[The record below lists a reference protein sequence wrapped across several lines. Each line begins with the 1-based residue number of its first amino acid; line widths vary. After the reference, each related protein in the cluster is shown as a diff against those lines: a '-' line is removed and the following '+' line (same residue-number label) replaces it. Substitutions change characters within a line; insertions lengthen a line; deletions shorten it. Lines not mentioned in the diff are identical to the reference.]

1 VEGLNIL
8 IIDDE
13 EAVREGLR
21 MVIEYGGMN
30 VDEALTGEEGLKRI
44 EDGAFDVVLLDLRL
58 PGIDGLEVLDRI
70 TKLDLRPEVIM
81 ISAHADLSVA
91 VNATRKGAFDFLEK
105 PLDHDRLLLTVRNA
119 GRQYRLGR
127 EATVLRET
135 LPGVD
140 NIMGVSESI
149 RELKEVILRVAPTDS
164 RVLITGESGT
174 GKELVARAIHALS
187 PRSNEIFVEINCA
200 SIPSELIESELF
212 GHEKGA
218 FTGASARRDG
228 RFEQADRGTLFL
240 DEVADMSQA
249 AQAKMLRVLEQGTFT
264 RVGGAKIQGVDVRV
278 IAATNKDVE
287 KEVAEGR
294 LREDLFYRLNVVRVH
309 VVPLREREQRISE
322 SWPFIFSIN
331 SLPRWVDHHS
341 RYRRIRWLCL
351 SINRGPVMLGNS
363 GMSWK
368 ELLFFAW
375 APQWGQRM
383 FSASSI
389 DPQIEGRN
397 SRHSRERMKN
407 SWTGQRQ
414 DFLREDY
421 KKVPGTSQGQQK
433 NSGCRDQISTRS
445 SRSTICNDL
454 RNNCPYL
461 RTGGDAGRTI

>member
-309 VVPLREREQRISE
+309 VVPLRERAEDIGELAIHFLNQFIAKMGRSPLKISKDTVALLKHQPWPGNVRELRNVMERIALFCVGSAVGPE
-322 SWPFIFSIN
+322 D
-331 SLPRWVDHHS
+331 V
-341 RYRRIRWLCL
+341 L
-351 SINRGPVMLGNS
+351 SVIDRSTDRG
-363 GMSWK
+363 K
-368 ELLFFAW
+368 ELAAFQGTHEEFMDWAEARFLERRLQESAW
-375 APQWGQRM
+375 NITRTAKELGMQR
-383 FSASSI
+383 S
-389 DPQIEGRN
+389 N
-397 SRHSRERMKN
+397 
-407 SWTGQRQ
+407 
-414 DFLREDY
+414 LY
-421 KKVPGTSQGQQK
+421 KKLEK
-433 NSGCRDQISTRS
+433 Y
-445 SRSTICNDL
+445 DL
-454 RNNCPYL
+454 QRPPK
-461 RTGGDAGRTI
+461 